1 MPLRILNQDIT
12 ALNVDAIVNSTNE
25 DFIGYSGVDEII
37 HNMGGEDFEKECA
50 LLREKGG
57 VYPGQSAYTNAY
69 NLPCKYVIH
78 TISPEW
84 IGGCMG
90 EDAILRSCYR
100 TSLIVAEE
108 LHCQSVAFPLLAAG
122 SLGYPVPKALEIA
135 VTTINEYLSV
145 YSDISVFLVLHGHV
159 NKFIAESMYGDLDE
173 YVSERFKPG
182 VPTKKTLEEEIEKPS
197 EELSVMLKR
206 IIKEKGLSD
215 PQVYH
220 RAQIKKNSYNKII
233 NGETKKPSIETMAR
247 LAMALSLSYKEAC
260 ELLASAGMAFSDNST
275 FDIIVS
281 YFLKNKDYDLYRL
294 DEQLLKYGYQS
305 LFY

>member
-1 MPLRILNQDIT
+1 MPLKILIQDIT
-12 ALNVDAIVNSTNE
+12 TVKVDAIVNSTNE
-25 DFIGYSGVDEII
+25 DFVGYSGVDAII
-37 HNMGGEDFEKECA
+37 HDIGGEGLERECRI
-50 LLREKGG
+50 LRKNGG
-57 VYPGQSAYTNAY
+57 VYPGQSTFTKSY
-69 NLPCKYVIH
+69 NLPCKYIIH

-84 IGGCMG
+84 IGGLMG

-122 SLGYPVPKALEIA
+122 SMGYPIHKALEIA

-145 YSDISVFLVLHGHV
+145 YSDISVFLVLYGHV

-173 YVSERFKPG
+173 YVSERFKQS
-182 VPTKKTLEEEIEKPS
+182 VPTKKTLAEEIGKPS
-197 EELSVMLKR
+197 EELSDMLRR

-233 NGETKKPSIETMAR
+233 NGETKKPSMETMAR
-247 LAMALSLSYKEAC
+247 LAMALKLTYKEAC
-260 ELLASAGMAFSDNST
+260 ELLASAGMAFSDSSK

-281 YFLKNKDYDLYRL
+281 YFLKNKDYDLYKL
-294 DEQLLKYGYQS
+294 DEQLLKYGFQT